1 MVPCAM
7 DKRGKDWTFLT
18 EEQENEL
25 FDLAANVGS
34 IPIARYIHLRV

>member
-18 EEQENEL
+18 EEQENERVE
-25 FDLAANVGS
+25 LAANVGS
-34 IPIARYIHLRV
+34 IPIARSTSSP